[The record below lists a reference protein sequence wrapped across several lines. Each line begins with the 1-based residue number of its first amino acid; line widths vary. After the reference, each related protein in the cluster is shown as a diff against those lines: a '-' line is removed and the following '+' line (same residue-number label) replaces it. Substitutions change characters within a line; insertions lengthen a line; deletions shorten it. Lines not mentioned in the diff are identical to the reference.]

1 MGATSR
7 TSVGIRM
14 VVAAAASRTIRAWFL
29 FLAIAFL
36 PQLSLVLYGQRTQ
49 AADSAQSAMRQH
61 YDAAFQFQS
70 AGNVSQANSEYKLF
84 LAAALN
90 RIANGHANLGDYAH
104 AVPLYEEALRLAPD
118 DRSLKMDYAGAA
130 LDASDWTKV
139 KSLTASVLDT
149 LKKNAQPPDPHAV
162 SLLAKALLESGGH
175 QEAVE
180 EFKLAAQ
187 LQPGFD
193 SSSQLAAAYLVLQDQ
208 ANAAKILGD
217 MPQRYGDTAIL
228 HMNLGLIYGTTGSFD
243 GAVTEFTK
251 AIEMDHSLKGAHYS
265 LGATYLM
272 QLSEQGYDKAEAEFR
287 KEIAIDPNNSL
298 VYTPLGRIALSRHKY
313 AEAEADLNRAVEL
326 NRQSADAYLYLGKLY
341 RETGRIP
348 QAEAAFRKSIALTL
362 DPSKDEYA
370 VEQAHFWLGRL
381 LIQSGNSAEGRKE
394 MDISQNLLYLKEQ
407 RVQSRL
413 AGKSTLQAPLE
424 KTHEAD
430 PGDLVK
436 QKAFEKQV
444 GPPIASSYDNLGVN
458 AANASDFANASRY
471 FEQAAQWNPSL
482 SDADRNWGRAAF
494 AAKEYE
500 KAVGPL
506 SRTLALHP
514 ENPDVRSMLG
524 LSLCMTHDYAQA
536 LRVLQP
542 IEASLGANPLL
553 ATAYAGSMAIAG
565 DSAQGLA
572 RLKAIEEANPD
583 KAFVHFMLGEAYASQ
598 KQPAQAADE
607 LHVALK
613 LDPSSADTKNAL
625 ALTELALGQKAEAL
639 QLFSELAES
648 GSKDG
653 EVYHRLAQ
661 LQIELGFD
669 KAAVDSLGTAV
680 RLDPMNAAY
689 HQELADAYR
698 KNGQPE
704 AAEREDRQ
712 SETLQAEGN
721 FVQPTKSGTSESGN
735 HSGASSK
742 IQKN

>member
-1 MGATSR
+1 MRTISR
-7 TSVGIRM
+7 MPAGIKTAM
-14 VVAAAASRTIRAWFL
+14 AAAGLTIRAWFL
-29 FLAIAFL
+29 FLAAAFL
-36 PQLSLVLYGQRTQ
+36 LRFPSAVSGQRIQ
-49 AADSAQSAMRQH
+49 PADGSQSAMRQH

-70 AGNVSQANSEYKLF
+70 AGNLSQADSEYKLF

-90 RIANGHANLGDYAH
+90 HIANGHANLGDYAR
-104 AVPLYEEALRLAPD
+104 AVPIYEEALRLAPD

-130 LDASDWTKV
+130 LDASDWAKV
-139 KSLTASVLDT
+139 KTLAASVLDT
-149 LKKNAQPPDPHAV
+149 LKNNGQPPDPHAV

-180 EFKLAAQ
+180 QFKLAAQ

-208 ANAAKILGD
+208 ANAAKILSE
-217 MPQRYGDTAIL
+217 MPQKYGDTAIL
-228 HMNLGLIYGTTGSFD
+228 HMNLGLIYGTTGSLD
-243 GAVTEFTK
+243 GAVGEFSK

-272 QLSEQGYDKAEAEFR
+272 QLGEPGYDKAEAEFR
-287 KEIAIDPNNSL
+287 KEIAIDPDNSL
-298 VYTPLGRIALSRHKY
+298 VYTPLGRIAMGRHKY
-313 AEAEADLNRAVEL
+313 AEAETDLNRAVEL

-341 RETGRIP
+341 RETGKIP

-381 LIQSGNSAEGRKE
+381 LIQSGSTVEGRKE
-394 MDISQNLLYLKEQ
+394 LDISQNLLYLKEQ

-430 PGDLVK
+430 PGDLAK
-436 QKAFEKQV
+436 QKAFEKEV

-458 AANASDFANASRY
+458 AANAGDLASASRY
-471 FEQAAQWNPSL
+471 FEQAAQWNPAL

-524 LSLCMTHDYAQA
+524 LSLCMTHDYAQS

-565 DSAQGLA
+565 DSGHGLA

-583 KAFVHFMLGEAYASQ
+583 KAFVHFVLGEVYASQ
-598 KQPAQAADE
+598 KQSGLAGDE
-607 LHVALK
+607 LHLALK

-625 ALTELALGQKAEAL
+625 ALTELALGQKADAL
-639 QLFSELAES
+639 QLFSELAEA

-653 EVYHRLAQ
+653 EVYRRLAQ
-661 LQIELGFD
+661 LQIELGLA
-669 KAAVDSLGTAV
+669 KAAVDSLATAV
-680 RLDPMNAAY
+680 RLDPMNATY
-689 HQELADAYR
+689 HQELAEAYR
-698 KNGQPE
+698 KDGQPE

-712 SETLQAEGN
+712 FETLHAESN
-721 FVQPTKSGTSESGN
+721 FVQPTKGSNSENSNG
-735 HSGASSK
+735 SGASTK
-742 IQKN
+742 VQKN

>member
-1 MGATSR
+1 MTVQAGPSAGA
-7 TSVGIRM
+7 
-14 VVAAAASRTIRAWFL
+14 
-29 FLAIAFL
+29 
-36 PQLSLVLYGQRTQ
+36 LSLLLIAGWLAAPPMAARGQGAQ
-49 AADSAQSAMRQH
+49 IDLSAPSVMQRH
-61 YDAAFQFQS
+61 YEAAFRLQQ
-70 AGNVSQANSEYKLF
+70 AGDASQADAEYKLF
-84 LAAALN
+84 LGMALH
-90 RIANGHANLGDYAH
+90 RMANGHANLGDYAR
-104 AVPLYEEALRLAPD
+104 AATLYEEAF
-118 DRSLKMDYAGAA
+118 
-130 LDASDWTKV
+130 
-139 KSLTASVLDT
+139 
-149 LKKNAQPPDPHAV
+149 
-162 SLLAKALLESGGH
+162 E
-175 QEAVE
+175 
-180 EFKLAAQ
+180 
-187 LQPGFD
+187 
-193 SSSQLAAAYLVLQDQ
+193 
-208 ANAAKILGD
+208 
-217 MPQRYGDTAIL
+217 
-228 HMNLGLIYGTTGSFD
+228 
-243 GAVTEFTK
+243 GAVAEFTK

-698 KNGQPE
+698 TFPIRPCGG
-704 AAEREDRQ
+704 ATRTRW
-712 SETLQAEGN
+712 SLGTSC
-721 FVQPTKSGTSESGN
+721 QPTSPPMKSGLARASRRRGLRRWTGSRRRSLSRSRVMRLAGWPADAAKGNLVGNPSLLRQTATCRSGY
-735 HSGASSK
+735 HDLS
-742 IQKN
+742 